1 MTQDKEVVGVNR
13 ISTTLSIPKPVAEDN
28 QHR

>member
-13 ISTTLSIPKPVAEDN
+13 ISTGEGLTPIILTVPTK
-28 QHR
+28 